1 MDQVFSPITAA
12 LIAFGL
18 AVLAGPGTIYFLR
31 RLKFGQQVRSDGP
44 QTHLKKAG
52 TPSMGGVLILAAAAV
67 AVLLTSSMGS
77 HITVALLATL
87 GYGVIGLVDDS
98 LKIIAKRSLGLRAR
112 DKLVGQIGLA
122 VLVALYALNQSDI
135 GPKLIVPFTTSVVE
149 LGPISYVLLS
159 AFVMVGT
166 TNAVN
171 ITDGLDGLAA
181 GSTAIASLAFAVL
194 AWFQGNADISI
205 FFTATAG
212 ACLGFAW
219 FNAHPAQVIMGDTG
233 SLGLG
238 AALATGAI
246 LTGTTLFLPII
257 GGLFVIE
264 TLSVIIQVVY
274 FRLTKGRRVF
284 RMAPLH
290 HHFELTGWH
299 ETTVTMRFWLI
310 ALVFAVIGL
319 LASF

>member
-1 MDQVFSPITAA
+1 
-12 LIAFGL
+12 
-18 AVLAGPGTIYFLR
+18 
-31 RLKFGQQVRSDGP
+31 
-44 QTHLKKAG
+44 
-52 TPSMGGVLILAAAAV
+52 
-67 AVLLTSSMGS
+67 
-77 HITVALLATL
+77 
-87 GYGVIGLVDDS
+87 
-98 LKIIAKRSLGLRAR
+98 
-112 DKLVGQIGLA
+112 
-122 VLVALYALNQSDI
+122 
-135 GPKLIVPFTTSVVE
+135 
-149 LGPISYVLLS
+149 
-159 AFVMVGT
+159 
-166 TNAVN
+166 
-171 ITDGLDGLAA
+171 
-181 GSTAIASLAFAVL
+181 
-194 AWFQGNADISI
+194 
-205 FFTATAG
+205 
-212 ACLGFAW
+212 
-219 FNAHPAQVIMGDTG
+219 MGDTG

-310 ALVFAVIGL
+310 ALVFAVSGL

>member
-1 MDQVFSPITAA
+1 MDPTYSPIVAA

-52 TPSMGGVLILAAAAV
+52 TPSMGGILILVAAAV
-67 AVLLTSSMGS
+67 AIVLTSSMGS
-77 HITVALLATL
+77 HVTIALLAAL
-87 GYGVIGLVDDS
+87 GYGAIGLIDDS

-122 VLVALYALNQSDI
+122 VLLALYALKHEDI
-135 GPKLIVPFTTSVVE
+135 GSSLLIPFTNSVLE

-159 AFVMVGT
+159 VFVMVGT

-194 AWFQGNADISI
+194 AWFQGNIDLTI
-205 FFTATAG
+205 FFTAIAG

-238 AALATGAI
+238 AALAAGAI

-299 ETTVTMRFWLI
+299 ETTVTLRFWLI